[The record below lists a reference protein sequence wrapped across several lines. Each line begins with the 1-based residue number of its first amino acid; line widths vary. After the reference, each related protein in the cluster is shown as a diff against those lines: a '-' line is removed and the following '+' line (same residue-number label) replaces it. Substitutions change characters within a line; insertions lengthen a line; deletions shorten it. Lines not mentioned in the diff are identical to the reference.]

1 MRQPKLIDYILLTT
15 LSLIWA
21 SAFFNIKIATYSFG
35 PVTIAFL
42 RVFFGA
48 IPVLLLCYYK
58 NIKIEAFSKDWH
70 WFAMIGFI
78 NLVAPFFLIA
88 YGVKSVQSN
97 LAAIL
102 MSTTPL
108 SSTVLGHFFTKNEKF
123 NLIKT
128 FGILIG
134 FSGIVFL
141 FSDNILIDENN
152 FTSALL
158 ILLGSTCYV
167 VGGVLTLKIS
177 KKKNENVTGSI
188 LIWAIIYVRAFGLG
202 PFAGLL
208 SIFTAD
214 VGTLGKLFSEA
225 TDNADKKQIEGIT
238 ATGSNKSSIIRYG
251 LIPQIFPIFI
261 SQSLYFFES
270 NTRSAVIL
278 GVVGAG
284 GIGLQLTER
293 MKAQY
298 WDQTLFII
306 VLILIMVAIID
317 SISRA
322 IRKRIIYE

>member
-1 MRQPKLIDYILLTT
+1 MRQPKFIDYILLTA

-42 RVFFGA
+42 RVFFGS

-108 SSTVLGHFFTKNEKF
+108 SSTVLAHFYTKNEKF
-123 NLIKT
+123 NIIKT
-128 FGILIG
+128 IGILIG
-134 FSGIVFL
+134 FSGIIFL
-141 FSDNILIDENN
+141 FSDNILIDQNN

-188 LIWAIIYVRAFGLG
+188 LIWAIIILFPLVVLIEQPWESIPRTDSLISVIYLG
-202 PFAGLL
+202 IVPTGIAWLL
-208 SIFTAD
+208 RFRILTQ
-214 VGTLGKLFSEA
+214 
-225 TDNADKKQIEGIT
+225 N
-238 ATGSNKSSIIRYG
+238 G
-251 LIPQIFPIFI
+251 LIFQ
-261 SQSLYFFES
+261 SQVSYLIPLFG
-270 NTRSAVIL
+270 VIL
-278 GVVGAG
+278 GY
-284 GIGLQLTER
+284 IFLDELITI
-293 MKAQY
+293 K
-298 WDQTLFII
+298 
-306 VLILIMVAIID
+306 VLISLLAVCIGIYFV
-317 SISRA
+317 
-322 IRKRIIYE
+322 RKGDNRSLKL

>member
-1 MRQPKLIDYILLTT
+1 MRQPKLLDYLLLTV
-15 LSLIWA
+15 LALIWA

-48 IPVLLLCYYK
+48 IPVLLLCYFK

-108 SSTVLGHFFTKNEKF
+108 SSTVLAHFYTKNEKF

-128 FGILIG
+128 IGILIG

-141 FSDNILIDENN
+141 FSDNLLIDENN

-167 VGGVLTLKIS
+167 IGGVLTLKIS

-188 LIWAIIYVRAFGLG
+188 LIWATIILIPLVSLIEQPWKLNPRLDSTISVIYLGLVSTG
-202 PFAGLL
+202 IAWLL
-208 SIFTAD
+208 RFRIL
-214 VGTLGKLFSEA
+214 V
-225 TDNADKKQIEGIT
+225 N
-238 ATGSNKSSIIRYG
+238 NG
-251 LIPQIFPIFI
+251 LIFQSQVSYMIPIFG
-261 SQSLYFFES
+261 
-270 NTRSAVIL
+270 TIL
-278 GVVGAG
+278 SY
-284 GIGLQLTER
+284 IFLEELITF
-293 MKAQY
+293 K
-298 WDQTLFII
+298 
-306 VLILIMVAIID
+306 VLISLIAVCIGIYFVRKAD
-317 SISRA
+317 F
-322 IRKRIIYE
+322 KRIT

>member
-1 MRQPKLIDYILLTT
+1 MRQPKLIDYILLTV
-15 LSLIWA
+15 LALIWA

-108 SSTVLGHFFTKNEKF
+108 SSKVLGHFYTKNEKF
-123 NLIKT
+123 NFIKT

-134 FSGIVFL
+134 FSGILYL
-141 FSDNILIDENN
+141 FSDNLLIDDNN
-152 FTSALL
+152 FLSALL

-188 LIWAIIYVRAFGLG
+188 LIWAVIILIPLVSFIEQPWNVVPRLDSTISVIYLGLVSTG
-202 PFAGLL
+202 IAWLL
-208 SIFTAD
+208 RFRIL
-214 VGTLGKLFSEA
+214 V
-225 TDNADKKQIEGIT
+225 N
-238 ATGSNKSSIIRYG
+238 NG
-251 LIPQIFPIFI
+251 LIFQSQVSYLIPIFG
-261 SQSLYFFES
+261 
-270 NTRSAVIL
+270 TIL
-278 GVVGAG
+278 SY
-284 GIGLQLTER
+284 IFLKELITT
-293 MKAQY
+293 K
-298 WDQTLFII
+298 
-306 VLILIMVAIID
+306 VLISLIAVCVGIYFV
-317 SISRA
+317 
-322 IRKRIIYE
+322 RKADNKKIT